1 MKTRYILIHCE
12 KELTPETVFYDVW
25 VGSSQQQQRD
35 LRFLQTLSFSPNFY
49 FKRYDD
55 QAAIFKRRVAES
67 LFPGVLMPM
76 LELKNCSLS
85 VSEARALVRSGYFG
99 KTFLPKGHSDFRCKH
114 DVKFN
119 AKMTVIYG
127 KRN

>member
-1 MKTRYILIHCE
+1 MKTRYIFIHCE

-25 VGSSQQQQRD
+25 VSSSQQQQRD
-35 LRFLQTLSFSPNFY
+35 LRFLQSLSFSTHFY

-55 QAAIFKRRVAES
+55 QAAMFKRRVAES
-67 LFPGVLMPM
+67 LFPGVLMPL
-76 LELKNCSLS
+76 LELKTCSLS

-99 KTFLPKGHSDFRCKH
+99 ESFLPKGHSDFRRQH
-114 DVKFN
+114 DVQFN

-127 KRN
+127 KRK